1 MEEKGH
7 FYIQEKYWHDKTMME
22 EYTTDTLRW
31 NGVIQIT
38 AWWFPQDKGLR
49 KSINGSSCFERKLI
63 NFYQG
68 SIKMIWKM
76 QYKTIQNDITEP
88 IFCWILPQF
97 FLLFLPFFSFLRK
110 NNVKAYFNQHLCS
123 TQTLVKICNNVE
135 EKNRKEVINL
145 YPERKMFC

>member
-68 SIKMIWKM
+68 SIKMIRKM

-97 FLLFLPFFSFLRK
+97 FFALSSFFQLFEKKQCESRFQSAF
-110 NNVKAYFNQHLCS
+110 VQHPNASQNMKQCR
-123 TQTLVKICNNVE
+123 
-135 EKNRKEVINL
+135 RKE
-145 YPERKMFC
+145 